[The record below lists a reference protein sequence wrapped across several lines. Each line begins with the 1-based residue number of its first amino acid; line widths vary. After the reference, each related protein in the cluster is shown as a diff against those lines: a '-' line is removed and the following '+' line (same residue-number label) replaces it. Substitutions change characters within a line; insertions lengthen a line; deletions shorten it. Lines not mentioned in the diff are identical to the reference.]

1 MTLDEFEKW
10 LEKQPLR
17 SKLVSMRYKYSN
29 EEEWEYS
36 NEYLEVDTSVDG
48 NYVWLNDWNEG
59 QEDVEILGAI
69 SIDSIKVPGFV
80 MTNYE
85 NLKQMSSDELAV
97 TICEMMGVC
106 DWCPGMEMCM
116 MMIGVKANGLKEWMK
131 MEVEE

>member
-1 MTLDEFEKW
+1 MTLEEFGKW

-29 EEEWEYS
+29 EEEWEYR

-97 TICEMMGVC
+97 AICDMMGVC
-106 DWCPGMEMCM
+106 DKCPANKMCTM
-116 MMIGVKANGLKEWMK
+116 GCGKANGLKEWMK
-131 MEVEE
+131 QEVEE

>member
-1 MTLDEFEKW
+1 MTLDEFGKW

-17 SKLVSMRYKYSN
+17 SKLVSMRYKYSH
-29 EEEWEYS
+29 EDKWEYS

-48 NYVWLNDWNEG
+48 NYAWLNDWNEG

-85 NLKQMSSDELAV
+85 NLKQMDSDELAV
-97 TICEMMGVC
+97 TICDMMGVC
-106 DWCPGMEMCM
+106 DKCPAGNMCM
-116 MMIGVKANGLKEWMK
+116 MGNGKANGLKEWMK
-131 MEVEE
+131 QEVEE

>member
-1 MTLDEFEKW
+1 MTLYEFEKW

-29 EEEWEYS
+29 EEEWEYR
-36 NEYLEVDTSVDG
+36 NEYLEVDISVDG
-48 NYVWLNDWNEG
+48 NYAWLNDWNEG

-97 TICEMMGVC
+97 AICDMMGVC
-106 DWCPGMEMCM
+106 DKCPARGICVM
-116 MMIGVKANGLKEWMK
+116 GNGKANGLKEWME